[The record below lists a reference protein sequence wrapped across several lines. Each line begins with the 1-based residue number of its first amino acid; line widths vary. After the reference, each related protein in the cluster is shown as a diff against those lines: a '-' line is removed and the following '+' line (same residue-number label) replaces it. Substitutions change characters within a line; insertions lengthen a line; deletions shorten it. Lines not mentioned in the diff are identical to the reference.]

1 VFRNPIADKH
11 AFSSPS
17 LTCKLGRQLGIV
29 NMEHDKIQQVL
40 EGVPEKFHSKTRFFR
55 HFFYGPAPKLRRLRR
70 QLNGD
75 GANFES
81 VNDSL
86 VVTLPNLISRDAIK
100 KITDLFE
107 GLADDL
113 ELEYDGFEISLGD
126 EIQEKSPPPFEKY
139 FSPATYVRFS
149 LDERRFGYL
158 LFVGGCKKDYIFDCL
173 SLVDNGQSDVL
184 KLDAASRLYRQ
195 PVRAVIDPS
204 QVAPV
209 GQSALKMP
217 QKISFRMATD
227 FPTPAEMDDL
237 AKTYGIAPEERD
249 AKWGIILEKMYRAGD
264 TLRRGSFTEYI
275 ANISPKNKI
284 TWTSASV
291 THDKDS
297 HKLPWSAGAFA
308 TLDMFRDALLGRP
321 DFFAMNDAVY

>member
-1 VFRNPIADKH
+1 
-11 AFSSPS
+11 
-17 LTCKLGRQLGIV
+17 
-29 NMEHDKIQQVL
+29 MEQGKIQQVL
-40 EGVPEKFHSKTRFFR
+40 EGVPEDFHGKTRFFR
-55 HFFYGPAPKLRRLRR
+55 HFFYGPAAKLRHLRT
-70 QLNGD
+70 QLNKD
-75 GANFES
+75 GATFECA
-81 VNDSL
+81 NDSL
-86 VVTLPNLISRDAIK
+86 VVILANVISPEAIQ

-107 GLADDL
+107 TFADDL

-126 EIQEKSPPPFEKY
+126 EIQQKSPLPFEKY
-139 FSPATYVRFS
+139 FKPATYVRFS
-149 LDERRFGYL
+149 LDEGRFGYL
-158 LFVGGCKKDYIFDCL
+158 LFIGGSKKDYIFDCL

-209 GQSALKMP
+209 GQSALSMP
-217 QKISFRMATD
+217 HKVSFRMATD

-249 AKWGIILEKMYRAGD
+249 SKWGIILEKMYRAGA

-284 TWTSASV
+284 TWTSAGAIPAMQ
-291 THDKDS
+291 S
-297 HKLPWSAGAFA
+297 HNLPWSAGAFA

-321 DFFAMNDAVY
+321 DVFAMNDAVY